1 MKVSKAKAAAHRAAL
16 LGAACRLLRERGLA
30 GVGIAEISTE
40 AGLTHGAFYTH
51 FASKEA
57 LCAEAIA
64 MMAGESEAGLRRAGD
79 LDAYLTAYFSPQHVR
94 AIGDGCPFAALIGDA
109 ARSGG
114 GARSAFS
121 SGLERVIEALA
132 ERHTGAG
139 GSRTARRASAIALLA
154 GMIGGLT
161 MARSVSSPASEEIL
175 AAMRAS
181 LKQPKARR
189 ALPGRRT
196 ARGAA
201 RRK

>member
-1 MKVSKAKAAAHRAAL
+1 MKVSNAKAAAHRAAL

-30 GVGIAEISTE
+30 GVGIVEIAAE

-64 MMAGESEAGLRRAGD
+64 AMVAESEAGLRGAAD
-79 LDAYLTAYFSPQHVR
+79 LDTYLAAYFSPQQAR
-94 AIGDGCPFAALIGDA
+94 AVGEGCPFAALIGDA
-109 ARSGG
+109 ARGGG
-114 GARSAFS
+114 GARRAFS
-121 SGLERVIEALA
+121 AGLEQVIDALA
-132 ERHTGAG
+132 DCHVSEG
-139 GSRTARRASAIALLA
+139 GGRIARRASAIALLA

-161 MARSVSSPASEEIL
+161 MARSVSPPVSKEIL

-181 LKQPKARR
+181 LKQPKAKPALRR
-189 ALPGRRT
+189 RRS
-196 ARGAA
+196 ARMAS